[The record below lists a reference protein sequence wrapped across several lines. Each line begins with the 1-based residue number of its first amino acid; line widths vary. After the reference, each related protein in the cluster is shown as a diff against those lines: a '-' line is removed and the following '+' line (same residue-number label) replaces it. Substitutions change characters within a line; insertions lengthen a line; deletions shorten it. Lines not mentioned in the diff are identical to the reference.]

1 MKQVFFR
8 LIWTFWLLL
17 LGSLLTIAQPNEKSS
32 PSVTSV
38 HCAPVIAALT
48 FSYDEQNIPS
58 VAYDTQPRT
67 KFGYDVPLLHARGE
81 GGIWSAGGCALLVD
95 LANGLAAKGP
105 VRAFEVGT
113 ADDLLA
119 RSIRGDKLDIH
130 HVGQAHPLEQIIP
143 SYNRA
148 TAPAIA
154 VPRGQHSTIPTVRG
168 PYTGTARDQL
178 AKDIRDLRNY
188 TDAPNSS
195 LRELIDLNK
204 QTYPTP
210 FQK

>member
-1 MKQVFFR
+1 
-8 LIWTFWLLL
+8 
-17 LGSLLTIAQPNEKSS
+17 
-32 PSVTSV
+32 
-38 HCAPVIAALT
+38 
-48 FSYDEQNIPS
+48 
-58 VAYDTQPRT
+58 
-67 KFGYDVPLLHARGE
+67 
-81 GGIWSAGGCALLVD
+81 
-95 LANGLAAKGP
+95 
-105 VRAFEVGT
+105 VRAFDVGT

-119 RSIRGDKLDIH
+119 RPVRGDRLDIH

-143 SYNRA
+143 GYNRV

-154 VPRGQHSTIPTVRG
+154 VPRAQHSAIPAVRG

-204 QTYPTP
+204 QTYPNA

>member
-38 HCAPVIAALT
+38 HCPPVIAALT

-81 GGIWSAGGCALLVD
+81 RGIWSAGGCALLVD
-95 LANGLAAKGP
+95 LANGLAANRTLQVAQEGGRHAGFLKNYVGKSPAELQKGI
-105 VRAFEVGT
+105 T
-113 ADDLLA
+113 SLQ
-119 RSIRGDKLDIH
+119 K
-130 HVGQAHPLEQIIP
+130 QIAEHQGKIANPEKFIP
-143 SYNRA
+143 NFK
-148 TAPAIA
+148 
-154 VPRGQHSTIPTVRG
+154 
-168 PYTGTARDQL
+168 QL
-178 AKDIRDLRNY
+178 DLRQQKALLESKWPGDIQRQQEQANI
-188 TDAPNSS
+188 
-195 LRELIDLNK
+195 LRGLLGN
-204 QTYPTP
+204 
-210 FQK
+210 